1 MVTVKEIEFD
11 EETGVVTSDAID
23 ENGHNIDDWI
33 QLNHPS
39 FGNKT
44 LEDIFGKKLANKI
57 RNAPEVEIEVD
68 DFVDSAPTTEK
79 VRILKNEDGSDI
91 EYGYDGFKHYY
102 DKAYVDSMKKIA
114 KKFKSRVYM
123 GKLENGD
130 DVMYMDITPEMK
142 AGTKAGQ
149 PLFSVAPV
157 APVGGGLLSTEKE
170 NRQPSKQF
178 GLLGV

>member
-1 MVTVKEIEFD
+1 MMMMWSL
-11 EETGVVTSDAID
+11 EE
-23 ENGHNIDDWI
+23 
-33 QLNHPS
+33 
-39 FGNKT
+39 
-44 LEDIFGKKLANKI
+44 
-57 RNAPEVEIEVD
+57 EVEVEVEREVD
-68 DFVDSAPTTEK
+68 DFVTEK

-149 PLFSVAPV
+149 PLFSAAPI

-170 NRQPSKQF
+170 NKKTTNQF
-178 GLLGV
+178 GLLGR